1 MSDAELI
8 DKGPCPECGSSDA
21 CARYDDGH
29 SFCFSCETPFP
40 AGDGDGTETVR
51 SNGKKTRR
59 DRRKEIPGTPRPI
72 KSRKLRVDTCRKYGY
87 LVGKHH
93 GEYVQIAE
101 YRKAGKI
108 VAQHVRTADKEFYWI
123 GKSKD
128 VDLFGSHLWR
138 SGGKRIVITEGEIDC
153 MTVAQVFGLS
163 LPVVSLP
170 NGASSAKK
178 FISHHLEYLDS
189 FDEIVLAFD
198 DDKPGREAIEKCIG
212 LFSPGKVVVPY
223 YEGRKDANELYMDK
237 GPKALARCIQ
247 ESRPYRPDSIINGR
261 DIFKRIVEA
270 KDSSGIEILYPEL
283 SGMLHGVG
291 PRRIYLFT
299 AGAGIGKSTIV
310 HEIAHDIVEKTGDK
324 LGVLALEEDPGEA
337 AMRHMSI
344 SVDKPL
350 HLLDMPKKDLE
361 EIHKDVFKDG
371 RYEFYDH
378 FGSQD
383 IDAILSKI
391 RFMAV
396 ALGCRWIIL
405 DHISIV
411 VSGQESIHEAD
422 WKRLDRLMTNLR
434 SLVDETKIGILAVA
448 HLKRPDNKGKSYN
461 EGRKVALTDLRGS
474 AALEQLSDIVIAAER
489 DQQGKDPNR
498 LTLRML
504 KNRKAG
510 KTGPADTLEYN
521 PITGRLL
528 AATEGGHGGISG
540 TSESATS
547 GLPTDF

>member
-1 MSDAELI
+1 
-8 DKGPCPECGSSDA
+8 
-21 CARYDDGH
+21 
-29 SFCFSCETPFP
+29 
-40 AGDGDGTETVR
+40 
-51 SNGKKTRR
+51 
-59 DRRKEIPGTPRPI
+59 
-72 KSRKLRVDTCRKYGY
+72 
-87 LVGKHH
+87 
-93 GEYVQIAE
+93 
-101 YRKAGKI
+101 
-108 VAQHVRTADKEFYWI
+108 
-123 GKSKD
+123 
-128 VDLFGSHLWR
+128 
-138 SGGKRIVITEGEIDC
+138 
-153 MTVAQVFGLS
+153 
-163 LPVVSLP
+163 
-170 NGASSAKK
+170 
-178 FISHHLEYLDS
+178 
-189 FDEIVLAFD
+189 
-198 DDKPGREAIEKCIG
+198 
-212 LFSPGKVVVPY
+212 VVPY
-223 YEGRKDANELYMDK
+223 YEGRKDANELYLDK

-247 ESRPYRPDSIINGR
+247 EARPYRPDSIINGK
-261 DIFKRIVEA
+261 DLFKRIKEA
-270 KDSSGIEILYPEL
+270 KDTSGTDILYPEL
-283 SGMLHGVG
+283 SGMLHGIG

-310 HEIAHDIVEKTGDK
+310 HEIGHDIVEKTGDK

-337 AMRHMSI
+337 ALRHMSI
-344 SVDKPL
+344 ASDKPL
-350 HLLDMPKKDLE
+350 HLLNLPDKELE
-361 EIHKDVFKDG
+361 EIHEKVFADG

-396 ALGCRWIIL
+396 SLDCKWIIL

-434 SLVDETKIGILAVA
+434 SLVDETKIGVLAVA

-489 DQQGKDPNR
+489 DQQGKEPNK

-521 PITGRLL
+521 PMTGRLL
-528 AATEGGHGGISG
+528 ATEGGNSG
-540 TSESATS
+540 VS
-547 GLPTDF
+547 GPSKSSSSLPTDF